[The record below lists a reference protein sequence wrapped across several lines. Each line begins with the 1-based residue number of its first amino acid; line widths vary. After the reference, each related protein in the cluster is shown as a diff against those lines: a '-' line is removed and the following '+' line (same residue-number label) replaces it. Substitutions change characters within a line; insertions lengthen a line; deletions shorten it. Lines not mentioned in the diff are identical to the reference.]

1 MYTDYIEH
9 SKASPAAVATLNL
22 VREPDAH
29 CDISPNA
36 SIGNNVQI
44 GYGTRIFDSAE
55 IGDNTIIGDHCLIGL
70 PVAASTARTCIG
82 PDSVIRSHAVIYQ
95 GVEVGPQFQ
104 TGHHALVRD
113 GVRAGVNLRLGS
125 FSDLEG
131 EAVIGDYC
139 RFHGYVQL
147 ARGTRVGS
155 FVWLFSFTI
164 LTADPLPPS
173 HFEKATTIEDG
184 VVVCVGCSILPG
196 TILRRG
202 AFVCAGSCARGEV
215 PPGGVVDGHQG
226 EVIAHITQLRNRQL
240 GIEHPWMNHFADAYP
255 EAAQARIRAL
265 HQEIINQIPLYK
277 EARSRRKGR
286 LVR

>member
-1 MYTDYIEH
+1 MQ
-9 SKASPAAVATLNL
+9 
-22 VREPDAH
+22 H
-29 CDISPNA
+29 CEISPNA
-36 SIGNNVQI
+36 RIGQNVQV

-55 IGDNTIIGDHCLIGL
+55 IGDNTMVGDHCLVGL
-70 PVAASTARTCIG
+70 PVPASTAKTCIG
-82 PDSVIRSHAVIYQ
+82 SESVIRSHAVIYQ
-95 GVEVGPQFQ
+95 GAEVGPQFQ
-104 TGHHALVRD
+104 TGHHTLVRD
-113 GVRAGVNLRLGS
+113 GIRAGVNLRLGS

-131 EAVIGDYC
+131 DTVIGDYC

-164 LTADPLPPS
+164 LAADPLPPS

-226 EVIAHITQLRNRQL
+226 EVIAHVTQLRNRQL
-240 GIEHPWMNHFADAYP
+240 GIEHPWMSHFADAYP

-265 HQEIINQIPLYK
+265 HQEIINDVPLYK
-277 EARSRRKGR
+277 EARARRKR
-286 LVR
+286 HPVR